1 MQTLRRMARH
11 NAWENARVF
20 DTCAAIA
27 PEQLSEEARGTYGSV
42 GDTLAHLAEVEDIY
56 LLMLRGDDVG
66 QVTNDDSY
74 MTHDTAW
81 FANRSRELS
90 DGYRE
95 TLESNNEAWLGETFV
110 VPWFG
115 FPITRRDGLLQVWMH
130 SAQHRA
136 QVLSALGSHGIEVP
150 DVDYIYMLSLEQET
164 QD

>member
-11 NAWENARVF
+11 NAWANARVF

-27 PEQLSEEARGTYGSV
+27 PEQLSDEAKGTYGSV
-42 GDTLAHLAEVEDIY
+42 GETLAHLVEVEDIY
-56 LLMLRGDDVG
+56 LLMLRGDDLG
-66 QVTNDDSY
+66 AVTKDESYLSHDS
-74 MTHDTAW
+74 TW
-81 FANRSRELS
+81 FANRSRELGN
-90 DGYRE
+90 DYRDMLNAYDE
-95 TLESNNEAWLGETFV
+95 DWLSETFV

-115 FPITRRDGLLQVWMH
+115 FPITRRDGLLQTWMH

-164 QD
+164 KD